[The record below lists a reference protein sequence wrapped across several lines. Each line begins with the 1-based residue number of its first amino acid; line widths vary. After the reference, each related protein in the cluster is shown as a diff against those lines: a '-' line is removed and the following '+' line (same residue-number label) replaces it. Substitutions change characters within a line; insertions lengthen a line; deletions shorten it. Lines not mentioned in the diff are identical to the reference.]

1 MSTLAEELD
10 AHLQKLD
17 PRTAQHVE
25 RLVRDVFA
33 LTEPAGN
40 LGAPLA
46 NDNDGLLGLAAVA
59 EPMGAMTN
67 AEIDQAVYGR

>member
-17 PRTAQHVE
+17 PRTAQRVE

-33 LTEPAGN
+33 LTEPAGHA
-40 LGAPLA
+40 GVPAE
-46 NDNDGLLGLAAVA
+46 NDGGGLMWLAAIA

-67 AEIDQAVYGR
+67 TEIDQAVYGR

>member
-10 AHLQKLD
+10 AYLQRLD
-17 PRTAQHVE
+17 PRTAQRVE

-40 LGAPLA
+40 ADAPRM
-46 NDNDGLLGLAAVA
+46 DDCEGLLRLAAVA

-67 AEIDQAVYGR
+67 AEMDQAVYGR

>member
-10 AHLQKLD
+10 AHLQRLD

-40 LGAPLA
+40 AATPRM
-46 NDNDGLLGLAAVA
+46 DDREGLLRLAAVA

>member
-10 AHLQKLD
+10 AHLQRLD

-33 LTEPAGN
+33 LTEPGPNAD
-40 LGAPLA
+40 APWV
-46 NDNDGLLGLAAVA
+46 DDHEGLLPLAAVA

-67 AEIDQAVYGR
+67 AEMDQAVYGR